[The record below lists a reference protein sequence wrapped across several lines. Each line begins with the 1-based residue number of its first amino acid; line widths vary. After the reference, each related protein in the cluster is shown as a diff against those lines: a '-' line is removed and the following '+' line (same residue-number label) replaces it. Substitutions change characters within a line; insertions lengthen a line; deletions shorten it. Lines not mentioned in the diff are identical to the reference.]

1 VTKFSVDNI
10 FPILAN
16 LVPAIIVA
24 VIASWVTVQL
34 SLRQF
39 YTEKWWERKADAY
52 AEVIGSLVA
61 LNYSLDRLWRAE
73 TDEQEVLLRKG
84 RETIWRE
91 YREALTQL
99 EQAATEGN
107 FILSAKATAALSDLI
122 RKLRVESEESD
133 LREGDT
139 VGFISG
145 CSGAATRCLEALRGE
160 AKADLHVR

>member
-10 FPILAN
+10 FPIVAN

-52 AEVIGSLVA
+52 AKVIGSLVA
-61 LNYSLDRLWRAE
+61 LNYSLGQLWRAE
-73 TDEQEVLLRKG
+73 TDEQEVLLRKDQ
-84 RETIWRE
+84 ETIWQE

-99 EQAATEGN
+99 EQAATTGN

-122 RKLRVESEESD
+122 RKLQTESEESN
-133 LREGDT
+133 LRGGDT
-139 VGFISG
+139 VGFVSE
-145 CSGAATRCLEALRGE
+145 CSGAATHCLEALRGE
-160 AKADLHVR
+160 AKADLHVK